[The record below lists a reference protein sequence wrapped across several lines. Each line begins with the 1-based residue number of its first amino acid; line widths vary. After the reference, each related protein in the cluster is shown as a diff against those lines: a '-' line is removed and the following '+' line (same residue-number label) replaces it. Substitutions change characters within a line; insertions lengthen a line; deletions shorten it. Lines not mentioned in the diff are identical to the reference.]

1 LNRALAEKLMDE
13 LQRVVDCL
21 NALSELTM
29 EIPDENVRRS
39 IREVLGR
46 SMVELDAKVIRPI
59 VTEHPDLDIGDP

>member
-1 LNRALAEKLMDE
+1 MNRALAEKLMDE